1 MKFLSQLRTPAI
13 LLVVFAVVYL
23 GWTYRPVS
31 PAAWSEQDLETLS
44 ALWIGSLE
52 PLPADP
58 SNAVADNPEA
68 VILGNRL
75 FFDTR
80 FSANGNVSCATCHQ
94 PDLNFTDGMQ
104 KGRGMGK
111 SNRNT
116 RSIIGVAYSPW
127 LYWDGR
133 RDSLWSQ
140 ALSPLEDPNE
150 HGSNRM
156 QVVRLVAGEET
167 YATMYES
174 LFDELPEADEL
185 AEFPAHAS
193 PAGDEEQVAAWQ
205 SMSGPDR
212 QMINDIY
219 TNIGKAIA
227 AYERTLLPEPTRFDA
242 YVEAVLSGDESE
254 QSSLFS
260 KQEILGLQLFLGE
273 ARCTECHNGP
283 LLTNHEF
290 HNTGILSFSGELP
303 DRGRINGVREV
314 LEHEFNCLSIYSDDA
329 EHTCTELEF
338 VRTGIELIGAMRTP
352 SLRNLSMTEPYMHK
366 GQIASL
372 RETLDH
378 YNLAPDAMI
387 GHNEVEPLGLSWPQ
401 TARLEAFLNTLVPLA
416 H

>member
-1 MKFLSQLRTPAI
+1 MKFLSHLRTPAI

-31 PAAWSEQDLETLS
+31 PDAWSEQDLETLN

-185 AEFPAHAS
+185 AELPAHAS

-260 KQEILGLQLFLGE
+260 TQEILGLQLFLGE

-290 HNTGILSFSGELP
+290 HNTGVLSFSGELP

-387 GHNEVEPLGLSWPQ
+387 GHNEAEPLGLSWPQ
-401 TARLEAFLNTLVPLA
+401 IARLEAFLNTLVPLA

>member
-1 MKFLSQLRTPAI
+1 MKFLSHLRTPAI

-31 PAAWSEQDLETLS
+31 PDAWSEQDLETLN

-185 AEFPAHAS
+185 AELPAHAS

-242 YVEAVLSGDESE
+242 YVEAVLSGDESK

-260 KQEILGLQLFLGE
+260 KKEILGLQLFLGE

-387 GHNEVEPLGLSWPQ
+387 GHNEAEPLGLSWPQ
-401 TARLEAFLNTLVPLA
+401 TARLEAFLNTLVPLS